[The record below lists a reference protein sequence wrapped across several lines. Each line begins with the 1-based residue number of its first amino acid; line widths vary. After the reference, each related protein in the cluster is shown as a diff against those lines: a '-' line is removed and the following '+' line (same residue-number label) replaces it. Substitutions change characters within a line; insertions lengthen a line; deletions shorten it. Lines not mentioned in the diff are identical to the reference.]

1 MPRIE
6 ETGTKSIQEYAIY
19 HGWDQDVHKWF
30 VEVQIPK
37 LGCGYILEWFSS
49 KSEYHKRLSEVL

>member
-1 MPRIE
+1 MPRQRLKGQRPIE
-6 ETGTKSIQEYAIY
+6 SFDIY